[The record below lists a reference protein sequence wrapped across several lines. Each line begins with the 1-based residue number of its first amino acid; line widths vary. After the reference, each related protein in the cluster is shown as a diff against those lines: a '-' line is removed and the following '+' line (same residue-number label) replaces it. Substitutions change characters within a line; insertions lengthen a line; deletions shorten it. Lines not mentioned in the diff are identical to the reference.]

1 MFILLT
7 TANFPDIM
15 LPEYEESTINCFIF
29 MSFLILGL
37 FFMMNVLLANVFSKF
52 QQRLE
57 RENKKVVE
65 QQEEL
70 LKEMLDRIT
79 KYEN

>member
-1 MFILLT
+1 
-7 TANFPDIM
+7 
-15 LPEYEESTINCFIF
+15 

>member
-15 LPEYEESTINCFIF
+15 LPEYDKNPINCFVF
-29 MSFLILGL
+29 VSFLILGL

-57 RENKKVVE
+57 GENKKVVE
-65 QQEEL
+65 A
-70 LKEMLDRIT
+70 
-79 KYEN
+79 